1 MKQTVLASETQR
13 ASQLRSFSVL
23 IVLSAL
29 GGLTS
34 VPVGYVGSFF
44 SALAL
49 FPLAVPQLLAGLH
62 VFWLVLAALL
72 VRTRGSATSA
82 GALKG
87 LIEAAF
93 FSHLGIFAFVVSLLE
108 GAVVDLVF
116 ALMKKDSMVA
126 VYLAGGFSSAS
137 NLLVVQFFLAPQ
149 FSSAIYG
156 LGYGAAFVSG
166 LFLGGYLAAKV
177 FRVLPNRMF

>member
-1 MKQTVLASETQR
+1 MEAER
-13 ASQLRSFSVL
+13 GNQLRSLSIL

-34 VPVGYVGSFF
+34 VPVGYAGSFF
-44 SALAL
+44 SALAM

-62 VFWLVLAALL
+62 VFWLVLAALI
-72 VRTRGSATSA
+72 VRTRVSATFA

-93 FSHLGIFAFVVSLLE
+93 FSHLGIFAFAVSLLE
-108 GAVVDLVF
+108 GVVVDLIF
-116 ALMKKDSMVA
+116 ALMKKNSRMA

-137 NLLVVQFFLAPQ
+137 NLFVVQFFLAPQ
-149 FSSAIYG
+149 FSFAIYG
-156 LGYGAAFVSG
+156 LGYGAAFVSVL
-166 LFLGGYLAAKV
+166 LFGGYLAAKV
-177 FRVLPNRMF
+177 FRVLPNRLL

>member
-1 MKQTVLASETQR
+1 MTVLDTKVER
-13 ASQLRSFSVL
+13 GNQLRNLSIL

-34 VPVGYVGSFF
+34 VPVGYAGSFF

-49 FPLAVPQLLAGLH
+49 FPLAVSQLFAGFH
-62 VFWLVLAALL
+62 VFWLVLAALM
-72 VRTRGSATSA
+72 VRTRVSAIIA

-108 GAVVDLVF
+108 GVVVDLIFV
-116 ALMKKDSMVA
+116 LIEKNSLIA

-149 FSSAIYG
+149 FSFVIYA
-156 LGYGAAFVSG
+156 LGYGTAFASG
-166 LFLGGYLAAKV
+166 LLFGGYLSAKV
-177 FRVLPNRMF
+177 FRVLPKHWL

>member
-1 MKQTVLASETQR
+1 MKAVQGSHLS
-13 ASQLRSFSVL
+13 SLSIL
-23 IVLSAL
+23 IILSAL

-34 VPVGYVGSFF
+34 VPVGYAGTVF

-72 VRTRGSATSA
+72 VRTRGSATFA

-93 FSHLGIFAFVVSLLE
+93 FSHLGIFAIVVSLLE

-116 ALMKKDSMVA
+116 VLMKKDNMIA

-137 NLLVVQFFLAPQ
+137 NLLVVQFLLAPQ
-149 FSSAIYG
+149 FSSAIYS

-166 LFLGGYLAAKV
+166 LLLGGYLTAKV
-177 FRVLPNRMF
+177 FRVLPDHRF